1 MKDRNVALMQTL
13 DVLMQPI
20 TLGAL
25 ELKHRVLMAPLTR
38 SRATWPGLI
47 PNELMAV
54 YYEQRASEG
63 GLIIGEATNIS
74 TTGTGWYGS
83 PGLYTDEQMEGWN
96 KILRKV
102 HSKGSLMLAQLWHTG
117 RASHISMHEGSEP
130 VSASVNPSFWE
141 LATQLVSTPGGWV
154 QPSPH
159 QALSVPEIKQIVR
172 DYAAAA
178 KRAQDVGF
186 DGIELHAAN
195 GYLID
200 QFLQNGSN
208 HRIDEY
214 GGAIEN
220 RLRLLTEVVEALLS
234 IWPSN
239 RVGVRIA
246 PGSIFNQM
254 HDSNPIALFT
264 AAAKRLSDYSLAYL
278 HIVEPRIRG
287 RALLEGDSLES
298 GLLAAE
304 MIRPSYRGNL
314 VANGGF
320 SPESAADLTNKG
332 NADAVS
338 FGKLF
343 ISNPDLP
350 RRIRD
355 GIALSDFDRA
365 TFYTFDEIGYTDYP
379 PATDSG
385 TRRSD

>member
-1 MKDRNVALMQTL
+1 
-13 DVLMQPI
+13 MQPV

-47 PNELMAV
+47 PNDLMAL
-54 YYEQRASEG
+54 YYEQRASDG

-74 TTGTGWYGS
+74 KQAIGWYGS
-83 PGLYTDEQMEGWN
+83 PGLYSDEQVEGW
-96 KILRKV
+96 KKV
-102 HSKGSLMLAQLWHTG
+102 LHRVHAKGALMLAQLWHTG
-117 RASHISMHEGSEP
+117 RASHISMREGSEP
-130 VSASVNPSFWE
+130 ASASVNPAYWQLE
-141 LATQLVSTPGGWV
+141 TQLVSTPGGWV

-159 QALSVPEIKQIVR
+159 RALTVPEIKQIVI

-178 KRAQDVGF
+178 KRAKDAGF

-200 QFLQNGSN
+200 QFLQDGSN
-208 HRIDEY
+208 HRRDEY
-214 GGAIEN
+214 GGSIEN
-220 RLRLLTEVVEALLS
+220 RLRLLTQVVEALLS

-239 RVGVRIA
+239 RVGIRIA

-254 HDSNPIALFT
+254 HDSDPVALFT
-264 AAAKRLSDYSLAYL
+264 AVAKKLSHYSLAYL
-278 HIVEPRIRG
+278 HVVEPRIRG
-287 RALLEGDSLES
+287 KALLEGDSLES

-304 MIRPSYRGNL
+304 MIRPAYRGNL

-320 SPESAADLTNKG
+320 TPESAADFINEG
-332 NADAVS
+332 HADAVS

-350 RRIRD
+350 RRIRE
-355 GIALSDFDRA
+355 GASLSTFDRE
-365 TFYTFDEIGYTDYP
+365 TFYTFEEIGYTDYL
-379 PATDSG
+379 PAADSG
-385 TRRSD
+385 AL